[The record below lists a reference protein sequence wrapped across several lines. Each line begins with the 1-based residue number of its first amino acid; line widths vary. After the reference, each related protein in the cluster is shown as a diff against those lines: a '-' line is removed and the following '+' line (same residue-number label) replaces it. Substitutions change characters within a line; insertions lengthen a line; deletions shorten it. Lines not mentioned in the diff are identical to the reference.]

1 MYCEKCG
8 EKIDSNMKFC
18 PKCGISVPVI
28 AKIQKPKN
36 WKMPVIFGIVAIAA
50 VILVMVF
57 TGSSPEKVAVKSC
70 KANLKGNVKA
80 YYKLLAPPYLDYMVG
95 PNQWF
100 QNKKEFQETLMESSE
115 ELQRDI
121 QSECGEKY
129 KVDVEVRSTEKCD
142 KEELRVVKK
151 ELENYYYYDPDK
163 IKAAAVVTVDI
174 DASGD
179 EGVGHWTYEAACVK
193 IGGKWYLHRPGF
205 DCI

>member
-1 MYCEKCG
+1 MFCEKCG

-151 ELENYYYYDPDK
+151 ELENYQKDK
-163 IKAAAVVTVDI
+163 KLQVDGMAGI
-174 DASGD
+174 ETHTSLIS
-179 EGVGHWTYEAACVK
+179 YK
-193 IGGKWYLHRPGF
+193 
-205 DCI
+205 